1 MKSEF
6 SRDIAVLIRYRVSDL
21 YVLPYRSYYR
31 LLIMHEGQLQLY
43 QQWPLPLGK
52 RLIAYLKYRAD
63 MSVSEH
69 RRPQSGSLC
78 WHAPR
83 GKVDLRLSSVGDCRG
98 QESLVVRFIY
108 RLCNDYRMLVPPQW
122 QKLQQTAK
130 KRGLML
136 FAGPMGSGKTTT
148 MYHLARQFVDQCVV
162 MTIEDPVEITE
173 PMFIQLHVNEL
184 SEMGYQQLLMV
195 GLRHRPHIFIIGEIR
210 DPQTAQM
217 AVQAAL
223 SGHLVMAT
231 VHARN
236 VYGALT
242 RLEQLNVDDFYL
254 QQAVSCVCYQRLL
267 PTVKKQLAVLFDLLA
282 DDALQESFTKRKVG
296 MTDAWQQ
303 QLKNCVAKGC
313 VEKSVAQ
320 SYQAG

>member
-43 QQWPLPLGK
+43 QQWPRPQGQ

-78 WHAPR
+78 WHAPA
-83 GKVDLRLSSVGDCRG
+83 GKVDLRLSTVGDCRG

-148 MYHLARQFVDQCVV
+148 MYHLARQFVKQCIV

-173 PMFIQLHVNEL
+173 PLFVQLQVNKLAAMSYQEL
-184 SEMGYQQLLMV
+184 LKV
-195 GLRHRPHIFIIGEIR
+195 GLRHRPQIFIIGEIR

-217 AVQAAL
+217 AIQAAL

-231 VHARN
+231 VHARS
-236 VYGALT
+236 VYGALA
-242 RLEQLNVDDFYL
+242 RLRQLNVDESYL
-254 QQAVSCVCYQRLL
+254 RQAISGIFYQRLL
-267 PTVKKQLAVLFDLLA
+267 PTVQKHLAVLFDLLI
-282 DDALQESFTKRKVG
+282 DDELQESFVKQRTG
-296 MTDAWQQ
+296 MTDDWNQ
-303 QLKNCVAKGC
+303 QLKNCMAKGWL
-313 VEKSVAQ
+313 EKSVAQ

>member
-1 MKSEF
+1 
-6 SRDIAVLIRYRVSDL
+6 
-21 YVLPYRSYYR
+21 
-31 LLIMHEGQLQLY
+31 
-43 QQWPLPLGK
+43 
-52 RLIAYLKYRAD
+52 
-63 MSVSEH
+63 
-69 RRPQSGSLC
+69 
-78 WHAPR
+78 
-83 GKVDLRLSSVGDCRG
+83 
-98 QESLVVRFIY
+98 
-108 RLCNDYRMLVPPQW
+108 
-122 QKLQQTAK
+122 
-130 KRGLML
+130 
-136 FAGPMGSGKTTT
+136 
-148 MYHLARQFVDQCVV
+148 
-162 MTIEDPVEITE
+162 
-173 PMFIQLHVNEL
+173 
-184 SEMGYQQLLMV
+184 
-195 GLRHRPHIFIIGEIR
+195 
-210 DPQTAQM
+210 M